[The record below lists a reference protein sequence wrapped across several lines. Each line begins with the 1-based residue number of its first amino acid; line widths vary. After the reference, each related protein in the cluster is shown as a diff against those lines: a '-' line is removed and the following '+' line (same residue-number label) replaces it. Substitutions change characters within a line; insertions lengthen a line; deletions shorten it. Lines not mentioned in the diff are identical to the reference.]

1 MSSTFL
7 TIFLHRRAWRLTA
20 VAVLVLL
27 AAAIAGMR
35 FQGGGGD
42 SGEPSSDSGI
52 RDAAGGTVTL
62 PAEVERVLC
71 SGSGCLRL
79 LTYLQAHDRIVAVDS
94 IETRGSPIDARP
106 YAIANPQFESYPVFG
121 EFRGWDNPELIAGL
135 SPSPQLI
142 FKIAAGR
149 GQDPAGLQAKTGIPV
164 IPLDYGNLT
173 NHRERLNGSLRRMAK
188 VMGSS
193 RRAEEVIE
201 YFDALENDLR
211 ERTRDVPAG
220 KRPSCYVAGLG
231 HRGPHGVQ
239 STDPSFPPFMF
250 THARNVSAASFS
262 DDLTHAMIS
271 KEQLVAW
278 DPEVIFLDVST
289 LRLPNDANALEQLRQ
304 DPVYKSLSA
313 VRNDK
318 VYGLFPS
325 NSYNRNF
332 GTIFANAYFVGKTL
346 YPERFADIDPMAKAE
361 EISTFLNGGAAFYVL
376 NEQFDGLPFNSIE
389 ITQ

>member
-1 MSSTFL
+1 M
-7 TIFLHRRAWRLTA
+7 
-20 VAVLVLL
+20 
-27 AAAIAGMR
+27 
-35 FQGGGGD
+35 
-42 SGEPSSDSGI
+42 
-52 RDAAGGTVTL
+52 RDAAGGRVTL

-106 YAIANPQFESYPVFG
+106 YAIANPQFKSYPVFG

-135 SPSPQLI
+135 RPAPQLI

-164 IPLDYGNLT
+164 ILLNYGNLT
-173 NHRERLNGSLRRMAK
+173 QHRERLNESLRRMAE
-188 VMGSS
+188 VMGRS
-193 RRAEEVIE
+193 RRAEEVIA

-211 ERTRDVPAG
+211 KRTRDVSAANRPA
-220 KRPSCYVAGLG
+220 CYVAGLG
-231 HRGPHGVQ
+231 HSGPHGVQ
-239 STDPSFPPFMF
+239 STDPSFPPFVF
-250 THARNVSAASFS
+250 THAQNVTSPAFS
-262 DDLTHAMIS
+262 DGLTHATTA
-271 KEQLVAW
+271 KEQLIAW

-289 LRLPNDANALEQLRQ
+289 LRLPGDANALEQLRN
-304 DPVYKSLSA
+304 DPVYRSLKA
-313 VRNDK
+313 VCNGK

-346 YPERFADIDPMAKAE
+346 YPGRFADIDPMAKAE
-361 EISTFLNGGAAFYVL
+361 EISTFLNGDTAFQTL
-376 NEQFDGLPFNSIE
+376 NEQFGGLAFKQIE
-389 ITQ
+389 IR